1 VHTRGGPSAAL
12 FTPLSKQGICSGCDQ
27 GVGPTHPMQLRVRV
41 PNWCVGPP
49 LCCVQIRLQL
59 RVRVPNWCVGP
70 PLCCVQIRLQLRV
83 RVPNWCVGPRL
94 CCVQIR
100 LQLRVR
106 VPNWCAAP
114 RLCCV
119 QIRLQLGAL
128 ASAHDARAA
137 QQSAS
142 RLSHAITL
150 AVLDA
155 CEC

>member
-1 VHTRGGPSAAL
+1 VHLVAHSWRHAHVHTHGGPSAAL

-49 LCCVQIRLQL
+49 LCCM
-59 RVRVPNWCVGP
+59 
-70 PLCCVQIRLQLRV
+70 QIRLQLRV